1 LWSGDIK
8 PNFEEMKTQIRGMQ
22 LAGLSGFPFWGHDA
36 GGFYDW
42 TTKTGPDA
50 DIYMKWSMAFG
61 SFAPIWKPHGA
72 GPSRWPL
79 DRSAAEQAVAH
90 RFGALRYELMPYTY
104 SAAHEAAGTGM
115 PIARAMLLEYPKQE
129 QAWHYDLQ
137 YMWGP
142 DLLVAPFTSAD
153 QVQQVWLPPGKW
165 FDYWQPQHAVQGGA
179 VIPVKP
185 NANQIALFVK
195 AGAVI
200 PRQKFAL
207 STQFADK
214 SVLLLDVY
222 AGADGDARLV
232 EDDDTTEEYQRRGK
246 VMTTTL
252 GYRDADRAIH
262 IGAAQ
267 GDYAGAPSQRSYQ
280 VTLHGAPPA
289 GCYTIN
295 GVRATAVRAGHDG
308 ETQITVPPTS
318 IRTGITIAACTA
330 G

>member
-1 LWSGDIK
+1 
-8 PNFEEMKTQIRGMQ
+8 
-22 LAGLSGFPFWGHDA
+22 
-36 GGFYDW
+36 
-42 TTKTGPDA
+42 
-50 DIYMKWSMAFG
+50 
-61 SFAPIWKPHGA
+61 
-72 GPSRWPL
+72 
-79 DRSAAEQAVAH
+79 
-90 RFGALRYELMPYTY
+90 
-104 SAAHEAAGTGM
+104 M

-232 EDDDTTEEYQRRGK
+232 EDDDTTEEYQRHGK

-267 GDYAGAPSQRSYQ
+267 GDYTGAPSQRSYQ

-295 GVRATAVRAGHDG
+295 GVRTTAVRAGHDG
-308 ETQITVPPTS
+308 ETRITVPPTS